1 MKKVLIYTF
10 IIILAIIIVC
20 VAVVETLIVRV
31 ELPHGAVLSV
41 LPAPKDNQTHG
52 AVILFPGGG
61 YGSVKKWYEG

>member
-10 IIILAIIIVC
+10 IIILAVIVVC

-52 AVILFPGGG
+52 AVINE
-61 YGSVKKWYEG
+61 KINN